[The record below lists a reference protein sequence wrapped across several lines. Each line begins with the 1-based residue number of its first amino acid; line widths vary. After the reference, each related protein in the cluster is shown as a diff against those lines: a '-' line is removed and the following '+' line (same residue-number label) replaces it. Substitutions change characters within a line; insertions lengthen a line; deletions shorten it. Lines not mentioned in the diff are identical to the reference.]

1 MVAIVPLAGGVAERG
16 SVGGVTR
23 MQKEHYERT
32 NMNKTVLGV
41 LGFLLLAP
49 GLVIL
54 GIGGIIVGPLLCA
67 AGAGLLILAIRPEWF
82 KRYIVTVAVVFSVA
96 ALLLVFGIFFAK
108 GHAEKPYIH
117 EIQ

>member
-1 MVAIVPLAGGVAERG
+1 
-16 SVGGVTR
+16 
-23 MQKEHYERT
+23 
-32 NMNKTVLGV
+32 MNKTVLGI

-67 AGAGLLILAIRPEWF
+67 VGAGLLVLAIKPEAFKKYALTVGMLFLLVAAILA
-82 KRYIVTVAVVFSVA
+82 
-96 ALLLVFGIFFAK
+96 FGFFFAA
-108 GHAEKPYIH
+108 GHAMKAEVH